1 MVRVFIVRLY
11 EILHLLMSCDR
22 IIDII
27 IRIVQV
33 NSTFSFKGSFRKLLF
48 EIQTTLSGDNPL
60 VYWYVVEDSKNY
72 CNLYGR

>member
-1 MVRVFIVRLY
+1 
-11 EILHLLMSCDR
+11 MSCDR

-60 VYWYVVEDSKNY
+60 VYWYVIEDSKNY
-72 CNLYGR
+72 GNLYGRWKEFIHRHT